1 MIPSAFK
8 WIRQFLTIDTLL
20 VVLGAAMIFSL
31 IWLLKIPTDIQDHH
45 YDLQMMLQGK
55 HFVATFGYFL
65 GVYIFSL
72 GIPHP
77 YALVAGSV
85 ILLSLAV
92 GVKYILIKR
101 YLNIDSA
108 RMLMLFA
115 VCLLLVT
122 SLPGPKNYLIGQFPP
137 NLWHNSTSIFLMPFA
152 IGLFWQGLK
161 YWENPSRKIAISI
174 LFLLLI
180 NVIIKPSFVFVFVP
194 VFGMMSLWRWHFN
207 LAFWRI
213 AAVSLLALA
222 LIALEY
228 YAIFQ
233 WNSFRSG
240 PQPETGLT
248 IAPFHV
254 WRFHSTNILWSLI
267 ASIAFPLSYIVLFP
281 KRILTSFPLQFAW
294 ALFAFGLFI
303 FIMIAETGLREYD
316 ANFIWQCYI
325 SNFLLF
331 LVTVSD
337 WHKHWQRKPISITLE
352 LLPKASGLV
361 SLTLSL
367 HFLSGIAYLLK
378 IFILKNYY

>member
-1 MIPSAFK
+1 MTLDS
-8 WIRQFLTIDTLL
+8 LL

-31 IWLLKIPTDIQDHH
+31 IWLLKVPTDIQDHH

-65 GVYIFSL
+65 GVFIFSL

-77 YALVAGSV
+77 YALIAGSV
-85 ILLSLAV
+85 LLLSLAV
-92 GVKYILIKR
+92 GAKYVLIKQ
-101 YLNIDSA
+101 YLTLDSTK
-108 RMLMLFA
+108 M
-115 VCLLLVT
+115 LLLFSISLLIVT
-122 SLPGPKNYLIGQFPP
+122 NLPGPKNFIIGQFPP

-152 IGLFWQGLK
+152 VGLFWQGLK

-174 LFLLLI
+174 LILLLI
-180 NVIIKPSFVFVFVP
+180 NVIIKPSFAFVFVP
-194 VFGMMSLWRWHFN
+194 VFGVMSLWRWRFSVN
-207 LAFWRI
+207 FWRI
-213 AAVSLLALA
+213 VGVGTLAVI
-222 LIALEY
+222 LIGMEY

-233 WNSFRSG
+233 WNSFRTG

-254 WRFHSTNILWSLI
+254 WSFHSTHIIWSLI
-267 ASIAFPLSYIVLFP
+267 ASIAFPLSYIILFP

-303 FIMIAETGLREYD
+303 FIMIAETGLREFD

-331 LVTVSD
+331 LVTIKD
-337 WHKHWQRKPISITLE
+337 WQQKQTSSPFSPLASRISTL
-352 LLPKASGLV
+352 LF
-361 SLTLSL
+361 SL
-367 HFLSGIAYLLK
+367 HLLSGIAYLLK
-378 IFILKNYY
+378 IFISGNYY